1 MRQWYWGFNHIGHEE
16 KGTAMNGIRY
26 CVLIVFLYTFAG
38 WMGWAFGQSTPPNA
52 ESLVETG
59 AKPVEIPGSFNF
71 SEGPVADGRGNV
83 YFSDYKNNRICK
95 WSTDGVLTVFKDS
108 LKGPLGLDIDPDDRI
123 LATLV
128 NGQSVIA
135 IDLKT
140 KAVEVLAETYDGKPL
155 NSPNDIWRDKK
166 GGIYFTDPRF
176 VQMPSPP
183 EQDVMGVYYIPPDR
197 KKLVRVIDDLQKPNG
212 VNGSSDG
219 KYLYVDD
226 TPALKTYVYAIAPD
240 GTVSGR
246 REFAPVGYDGITTDE
261 RGNVYIC
268 DDGIHIYSPAG
279 VFLER
284 IPVPTKPSNVC
295 FGGKDMR
302 TLFITTI
309 KGAVYSLRMRV
320 KGSPR

>member
-1 MRQWYWGFNHIGHEE
+1 MKVTGYTIP
-16 KGTAMNGIRY
+16 A
-26 CVLIVFLYTFAG
+26 VFLILFS
-38 WMGWAFGQSTPPNA
+38 GWAGSIFGQASASGA
-52 ESLVETG
+52 ESLVEPG
-59 AKPVEIPGSFNF
+59 AKPVEIPDSFNF
-71 SEGPVADGRGNV
+71 SEGPVADKLGNV
-83 YFSDYKNNRICK
+83 YFSDYKNNRICM
-95 WSTDGVLTVFKDS
+95 WSADGVLSVFKDGLS
-108 LKGPLGLDIDPDDRI
+108 GPLGLDIDPGGRI

-128 NGQSVIA
+128 NGRAVIA
-135 IDLKT
+135 IDPKT
-140 KAVEVLAETYDGKPL
+140 KAVETLADTYMGTPL
-155 NSPNDIWRDKK
+155 NSPNDIWRDRK

-176 VQMPSPP
+176 VQMPAPP

-240 GTVSGR
+240 GTVSSC

-268 DDGIHIYSPAG
+268 DDGIHVYSKAG
-279 VFLER
+279 AFLER

-295 FGGKDMR
+295 FGGKDR
-302 TLFITTI
+302 KTLFITTI
-309 KGAVYSLRMRV
+309 KGTVYTLGMRV